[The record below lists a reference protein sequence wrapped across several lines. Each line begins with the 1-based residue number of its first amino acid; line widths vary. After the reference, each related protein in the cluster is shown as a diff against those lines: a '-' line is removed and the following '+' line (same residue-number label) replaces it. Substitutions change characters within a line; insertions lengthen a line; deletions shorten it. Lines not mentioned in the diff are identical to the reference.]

1 MRLATFQSPSG
12 ARAAVVASDETL
24 VPVSGLIAGGPDDI
38 LGIIDAGPG
47 LWERLSAAA
56 KTAKGGTPV
65 RSAKL
70 LAPIPRVR
78 RNVLCVGWNYVEH
91 FEEGKDMRP
100 AGTPQEM
107 PSHPTFFTKQPNA
120 VVGQGDT
127 VWHSAPVSPQLDW
140 EVELAAIIGATGRDI
155 PESQALRH
163 IFGYTVGNDVSVRDV
178 QRDWHGGQWFKGK
191 SFDTSCPLGPWIVT
205 ADEIGDA
212 QNLKLQLRVNGVVKQ
227 DSSTKY
233 MYFQLSKI
241 IAEMSAGMALEAGDV
256 IMTGTP
262 PGVGAAR
269 KPPEFLQ
276 VGDVMEAEIEK
287 IGVLRNPIGNGPSP
301 E

>member
-12 ARAAVVASDETL
+12 ARAALVASDETL
-24 VPVSGLIAGGPDDI
+24 VPVSGLIAGGPGDM
-38 LGIIDAGPG
+38 LGVIDAGPG

-56 KTAKGGTPV
+56 KTAKGGAPV

-70 LAPIPRVR
+70 LAPIPRTR

-100 AGTPQEM
+100 AGASQEM
-107 PSHPTFFTKQPNA
+107 PSRPTFFTKQPNA
-120 VVGQGDT
+120 VVGQGDM

-163 IFGYTVGNDVSVRDV
+163 IFGYTVGNDVSVRDI

-233 MYFQLSKI
+233 MYFQLPKI
-241 IAEMSAGMALEAGDV
+241 IAELSVGMALEAGDV

-269 KPPEFLQ
+269 KPPEFLK
-276 VGDVMEAEIEK
+276 VGDVMEAEIEN
-287 IGVLRNPIGNGPSP
+287 IGVLRNPIGNGPSA